1 MIFRLSLSRI
11 VFRWIHGTED
21 MAIWRKVVDL
31 DYISPPKGHQI
42 EQAEQSLCSRCLMDF
57 FGKMVSKPTMVMLMG
72 ENPGAKYLAS

>member
-31 DYISPPKGHQI
+31 DYIHL
-42 EQAEQSLCSRCLMDF
+42 QSVTKLSRYAFTAFLMPHGI
-57 FGKMVSKPTMVMLMG
+57 FG
-72 ENPGAKYLAS
+72 